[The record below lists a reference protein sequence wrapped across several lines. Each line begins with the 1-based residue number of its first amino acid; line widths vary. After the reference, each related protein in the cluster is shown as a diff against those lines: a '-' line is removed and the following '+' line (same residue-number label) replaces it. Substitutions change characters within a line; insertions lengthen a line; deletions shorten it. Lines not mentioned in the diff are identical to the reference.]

1 MHSQIGVIL
10 KVIVHIVEACA
21 TGTLSMVALVAN
33 LQVKKGYN
41 VTIVYSERSETP
53 KNLREIFDSRI
64 DLHSLNMG
72 PRSFPLSVV
81 KLRAILKLLQPEIVH
96 CHSSF
101 AGFVGRLASIGKKHD
116 VFYSPHCIAFMRQDI
131 GWFKRQIFRVFESVA
146 SVCSA
151 TYVACSQSE
160 QQEIN
165 KALPFANVKLLE
177 NAVDL
182 TDFTQSKVHAENLG
196 NERIKVITVGG
207 IRPQKGPT
215 EYAQIANKFK
225 QKNVEFIWIGDG
237 DIEYKQVLL
246 DAGVTITGWM
256 SREEVIAELYKADV
270 YISTALWEGMP
281 VSIIEACAA
290 NLPVIARNCAG
301 NKDIISSGNN
311 GYLFDE
317 TKQCIDLL
325 DNYLAEPSSF
335 EELARQAHDQV
346 FTRFSVERFAE
357 ELDEIYKN

>member
-1 MHSQIGVIL
+1 MKIINIIEST
-10 KVIVHIVEACA
+10 A
-21 TGTLSMVALVAN
+21 TGTLSIASMAAN
-33 LQVKKGYN
+33 KQIENNEVF
-41 VTIVYSERSETP
+41 VVFSRRPDTP
-53 KNLREIFDSRI
+53 KTINNMFDKNITLIEDNLKISNFPFSVF
-64 DLHSLNMG
+64 SL
-72 PRSFPLSVV
+72 R
-81 KLRAILKLLQPEIVH
+81 KILDDIKPDIVH

-101 AGFVGRLASIGKKHD
+101 AGFVGRLASLGLNTK
-116 VFYSPHCIAFMRQDI
+116 VFYSPHCISFMRQDI
-131 GWFKRQIFRVFESVA
+131 SKTKSLLFKIFERIACMKYS
-146 SVCSA
+146 
-151 TYVACSQSE
+151 TYIACSESE
-160 QQEIN
+160 KQAIN

-196 NERIKVITVGG
+196 NEIIKVITVGG

-215 EYAQIANKFK
+215 EYAQIANEFK
-225 QKNVEFIWIGDG
+225 GKNIEFIWIGDG
-237 DIEYKQVLL
+237 DIEQKQALL

-270 YISTALWEGMP
+270 YLSTALWEGMP

-311 GYLFDE
+311 GYLFDD
-317 TKQCIDLL
+317 TQQCTNLL
-325 DNYLAEPSSF
+325 ADYLAAPTAF
-335 EELARQAHDQV
+335 EELARRAHDQV